1 MIGLVLLQMFRLP
14 LPGLPV
20 VTGSYGEIRGTT
32 LHLGIDFGVGE
43 RIGEV
48 PVLAAGDGYVYR
60 IRVSHTGYGKVVY
73 IQHPNGL
80 RTVYGHLSH
89 FAPTGE
95 AIVRQK
101 QDSQHRFEVEAYL
114 PPTTWPVK
122 AGDTIGWAGN
132 SGYSFGPH
140 LHFEVRNRYDETLPP
155 YPYLNLSDS
164 IPPVFIRLGLVPLS
178 PESAIQQQGNYYFL
192 RLAQH
197 SGSTAKRLYRIRD
210 SITITGKVGVVYTV
224 GDRMGWSRAWTGV
237 AEVVL
242 RVERGDTL
250 YRVRWDTL
258 SYDARRYI
266 PWHVDE
272 PYNQIYRVGV
282 ERLYKIAPDFP
293 WTKGNGIIT
302 LRPGE
307 VRSYEVVARDFLGNE
322 AVVCFTLRGEE
333 MIGPIR
339 RVPLDPT
346 RVWSIERGVL
356 LARQTYQVVFADGSR
371 DSVSPFHP
379 VVLGGRLP
387 IYLIAGRDTQATGIL
402 AVVYPGHAAQVSLGR
417 GFRLEIPAESLLD
430 TLYLRAVWEEG
441 PWGPVLVV
449 GDNWVPLRTPAT
461 LVCPISR
468 TLPQKYIH
476 RAVPVYKG
484 RQGGWDVVQGY
495 RRSGLIIE
503 VPVRR
508 WGSYAIILDTL
519 PPTFRPLRRQGPFYI
534 VSIEDFG
541 SGVNPYSLR
550 VEPLTPPDTAPR
562 ILYPEYYL
570 PQRRLYLPRST
581 GRTFRIYVQD
591 RVGNTQMKVVQF

>member
-1 MIGLVLLQMFRLP
+1 MIGLVLLQVFRLP
-14 LPGLPV
+14 LPGPPV
-20 VTGSYGEIRGTT
+20 VTGSYGELRGTT

-89 FAPTGE
+89 FAPPGE
-95 AIVRQK
+95 AIVHQK
-101 QDSQHRFEVEAYL
+101 QDSQRRFEVEAYL
-114 PPTTWPVK
+114 PPTAWPVK

-140 LHFEVRNRYDETLPP
+140 LHFEVRNRQDETLPP
-155 YPYLNLSDS
+155 YPYLRLSDS
-164 IPPVFIRLGLVPLS
+164 IPPVFIRVGLVPLS

-192 RLAQH
+192 RLAQQ
-197 SGSTAKRLYRIRD
+197 SGGTERRVYRVRD
-210 SITITGKVGVVYTV
+210 SIAITGKVGVVYTV

-242 RVERGDTL
+242 RMERGDTL

-258 SYDARRYI
+258 SYDGRRYI
-266 PWHVDE
+266 AWHVDE

-282 ERLYKIAPDFP
+282 ERLYKIGPDFP
-293 WTKGNGIIT
+293 WTRGDGIIT
-302 LRPGE
+302 LKPGA
-307 VRSYEVVARDFLGNE
+307 VSNYEVVARDFSGNE
-322 AVVCFTLRGEE
+322 AVVRFTLRGEE
-333 MIGPIR
+333 RIRPIR

-356 LARQTYQVVFADGSR
+356 LTRQAYQVVFADGAR

-379 VVLGGRLP
+379 LVLRGRRPL
-387 IYLIAGRDTQATGIL
+387 YLIAGRDTQATNIL
-402 AVVYPGHAAQVSLGR
+402 AVLYPGHAAQVSLGR
-417 GFRLEIPAESLLD
+417 GFRLEISAESLLD
-430 TLYLRAVWEEG
+430 TLYLRASWEEG

-449 GDNWVPLRTPAT
+449 GDSWVPLRTPAT
-461 LVCPISR
+461 LLGPIPP
-468 TLPQKYIH
+468 TLPEKYIAK
-476 RAVPVYKG
+476 AVPVYRG

-495 RRSGLIIE
+495 RRLGRVIE

-508 WGSYAIILDTL
+508 WGSYTILIDTL
-519 PPTFRPLRRQGPFYI
+519 PPTLRPLRRQGPFYI
-534 VSIEDFG
+534 ISIEDFG
-541 SGVNPYSLR
+541 SGVNPYTLR
-550 VEPLTPPDTAPR
+550 VEALNPHNTAPR

-570 PQRRLYLPRST
+570 PQHRLYLPRNS
-581 GRTFRIYVQD
+581 GRIFRIHVQD
-591 RVGNTQMKVVQF
+591 RVGNTRGQIIQF